1 MSQLIYTK
9 KTKEH
14 DTSTDDYSAEET
26 VIGTW
31 IDGKPIY
38 RKVIVLPQYVNLP
51 VNAWQN
57 ITNVSSLSINYLL
70 NAIAYTDETWVWTG
84 FLTRIINGN
93 LDVYNG
99 ITSWNIKTL
108 VIEYTKTTD

>member
-1 MSQLIYTK
+1 M
-9 KTKEH
+9 
-14 DTSTDDYSAEET
+14 
-26 VIGTW
+26 
-31 IDGKPIY
+31 
-38 RKVIVLPQYVNLP
+38 
-51 VNAWQN
+51 NAWQN

-70 NAIAYTDETWVWTG
+70 NAEAYTAETWEWTG

-99 ITSWNIKTL
+99 IASWNIKTL